1 MGWGTH
7 YKHTGYLS
15 RISKSEIWSK
25 KEELERNIEGY
36 WRQIL
41 AYMAATPPAYK
52 KYDIGE
58 GEQPYAEFIANE
70 VAKLREYMEEDYSLL
85 HCIEDCIEAE
95 SENEE
100 NVTEG

>member
-1 MGWGTH
+1 MGWGTY

-15 RISKSEIWSK
+15 RINKSSIWSK

-36 WRQIL
+36 WREIL
-41 AYMAATPPAYK
+41 AYMAATPPEYK
-52 KYDIGE
+52 KYDDGE
-58 GEQPYAEFIANE
+58 GEYPYPEFIARK
-70 VAKLREYMEEDYSLL
+70 VAEFREYMEEDYRLL
-85 HCIEDCIEAE
+85 AQLEDCIEAE